1 MAGPSKVG
9 KKELAKLASEQANV
23 LAFADRNREIVELP
37 EGLETGYT
45 KRRKRGD
52 RSDSDCI
59 NEICELVSHATASV
73 RFVGV
78 RWATWQAWLKKNRE
92 LDDLAIPVS
101 KRKHISLLACELG
114 EFFLSKPPCSVSST
128 IRVNALSPPRL
139 QDTAQCSECL
149 RSAR

>member
-1 MAGPSKVG
+1 MSDMGWPAPPPYTNAGSPSKVG

-59 NEICELVSHATASV
+59 NEICELVSQGITATASV

-101 KRKHISLLACELG
+101 KRKHISLLGIAV
-114 EFFLSKPPCSVSST
+114 PVSV
-128 IRVNALSPPRL
+128 
-139 QDTAQCSECL
+139 DWCW
-149 RSAR
+149 